1 MLAPPLLL
9 GAVHDSETDVV
20 EAAEPLT
27 LVGGSGATG
36 TVYVTCNS

>member
-9 GAVHDSETDVV
+9 GAVHDNETDVA

-27 LVGGSGATG
+27 LVGASG
-36 TVYVTCNS
+36 TVAGE